1 MAIVVF
7 RHLSIFVLA
16 AGLSAQYVDDRNL
29 FEVLQDDLT
38 TAMVHA
44 HLTPERRKVLDRS
57 MIALVKAAAKQRVHK
72 PLDKAEI
79 KQALKEIGLMEEANV
94 FPAEDRKVLAEDRN
108 VVELG
113 VEGKVALD
121 APRRAP
127 GTVY

>member
-1 MAIVVF
+1 MLARY
-7 RHLSIFVLA
+7 RHLSIFCFASALV
-16 AGLSAQYVDDRNL
+16 AQYVDDRNL

-44 HLTPERRKVLDRS
+44 HLTPERRRVLDQS
-57 MIALVKAAAKQRVHK
+57 MIAIVKAAGKQHVHK
-72 PLDKAEI
+72 PIDKAEV
-79 KQALKEIGLMEEANV
+79 KAALKEIGRMEEAHV
-94 FPAEDRKVLAEDRN
+94 FAEPDRKILADDRN